1 MSIAQLIGNT
11 PVLEYAPHR
20 FAKLEGF
27 NPAGSSKDRVAR
39 SILLGAEKEGRLQP
53 GGAIVE
59 PTSGNTG
66 IALAAIGA
74 ARGYRVILTMPDTM
88 SVERQ
93 NLIRAYGGEVV
104 LTPGEAGMQGAI
116 DRAQALLGE
125 IPGAILA
132 GQFDNPLNP
141 QAHFETTG
149 PELARQI
156 GDIAALVACVG
167 TGGTLTG
174 TARYLKTLYPHSARR
189 GGGARRFARAL
200 GRQERSAQNPGHRR
214 GLCAQNARSVP
225 RGSNPHRDRRGS
237 IRSRARLP
245 PRDGAAGGHFFGRG
259 AFRRRARGGGGQHRR
274 HPAGQRRAVSFRT
287 RPMAIKG
294 A

>member
-1 MSIAQLIGNT
+1 MSNAQLIGKT

-20 FAKLEGF
+20 FPKRESF
-27 NPAGSSKDRVAR
+27 NPARSSKDRVAR

-174 TARYLKTLYPHSARR
+174 TARYLKTLYPHLRAVAVEPAGSPVLS
-189 GGGARRFARAL
+189 GGRSGAHKIQGIGAGFVPETLDLSLVDQFLTVPAEEAYDA
-200 GRQERSAQNPGHRR
+200 GRVE
-214 GLCAQNARSVP
+214 
-225 RGSNPHRDRRGS
+225 
-237 IRSRARLP
+237 
-245 PRDGAAGGHFFGRG
+245 AGGYI
-259 AFRRRARGGGGQHRR
+259 AFIVPDSCERYLSVQDLW
-274 HPAGQRRAVSFRT
+274 Q
-287 RPMAIKG
+287 
-294 A
+294 

>member
-174 TARYLKTLYPHSARR
+174 TARYLKTLYPHLRVVAVEPAGSPVLS
-189 GGGARRFARAL
+189 GGRSGAHKIQGIGAGF
-200 GRQERSAQNPGHRR
+200 
-214 GLCAQNARSVP
+214 VP
-225 RGSNPHRDRRGS
+225 KTLDLSLVDQILTVTDEEAYEAVR
-237 IRSRARLP
+237 
-245 PRDGAAGGHFFGRG
+245 
-259 AFRRRARGGGGQHRR
+259 AFRRATGLLVGISSGAALFA
-274 HPAGQRRAVSFRT
+274 AGRVEVAGNIAVILPDSGERYLSVQDLWQ
-287 RPMAIKG
+287 
-294 A
+294 

>member
-174 TARYLKTLYPHSARR
+174 TARYLKKLYPHL
-189 GGGARRFARAL
+189 RAVAV
-200 GRQERSAQNPGHRR
+200 E
-214 GLCAQNARSVP
+214 
-225 RGSNPHRDRRGS
+225 
-237 IRSRARLP
+237 
-245 PRDGAAGGHFFGRG
+245 
-259 AFRRRARGGGGQHRR
+259 
-274 HPAGQRRAVSFRT
+274 PAGSPVLSGGRS
-287 RPMAIKG
+287 G
-294 A
+294 AHKIQGIGAGFVPKTLDRSLVD

>member
-174 TARYLKTLYPHSARR
+174 TARYLKTLYPHLRAVAVEPAGSPVLS
-189 GGGARRFARAL
+189 GGRSGAHKIQGIGAGF
-200 GRQERSAQNPGHRR
+200 
-214 GLCAQNARSVP
+214 VP
-225 RGSNPHRDRRGS
+225 KTLDLSLVDQ
-237 IRSRARLP
+237 ILTVT
-245 PRDGAAGGHFFGRG
+245 DGEAYEAVR
-259 AFRRRARGGGGQHRR
+259 AFRRAPGLLVGSSSGAALVA
-274 HPAGQRRAVSFRT
+274 AGRVAAAGNIAVILPDSGERYLSVQDLWQ
-287 RPMAIKG
+287 
-294 A
+294 

>member
-27 NPAGSSKDRVAR
+27 NPAGSSKDRVAK

-104 LTPGEAGMQGAI
+104 LTPGQAGMQGAI

-156 GDIAALVACVG
+156 EDISVLVACVG

-174 TARYLKTLYPHSARR
+174 TARYLKTLYPH
-189 GGGARRFARAL
+189 
-200 GRQERSAQNPGHRR
+200 
-214 GLCAQNARSVP
+214 LCAVAVEPAGSPVLSGGRSGAHKIQGIGAGFVP
-225 RGSNPHRDRRGS
+225 KTLDLSLVDQILTVTDEEAYEAVR
-237 IRSRARLP
+237 
-245 PRDGAAGGHFFGRG
+245 
-259 AFRRRARGGGGQHRR
+259 AFRRATWLLVGISSGAALAA
-274 HPAGQRRAVSFRT
+274 AGRVEAAGNIAVILPDSGERYLSVQDLWQ
-287 RPMAIKG
+287 
-294 A
+294 

>member
-1 MSIAQLIGNT
+1 MSITQLIGNT
-11 PVLEYAPHR
+11 PVLEYAPRR

-88 SVERQ
+88 SIERQ

-174 TARYLKTLYPHSARR
+174 TARYLKTLYPHLRAVAVEPAGSPVLSGGRSGAHKIQGIGAGFVPKTLDLSLVDQILTVTDEEAYEAVRVFRR
-189 GGGARRFARAL
+189 AT
-200 GRQERSAQNPGHRR
+200 
-214 GLCAQNARSVP
+214 GLLVGIS
-225 RGSNPHRDRRGS
+225 S
-237 IRSRARLP
+237 
-245 PRDGAAGGHFFGRG
+245 GAALFAAGRVEV
-259 AFRRRARGGGGQHRR
+259 
-274 HPAGQRRAVSFRT
+274 AGNIAVILPDSGERYLSVQDLWQ
-287 RPMAIKG
+287 
-294 A
+294 

>member
-93 NLIRAYGGEVV
+93 NLIRAYGGTLEHFWI
-104 LTPGEAGMQGAI
+104 EAVQ
-116 DRAQALLGE
+116 GE

-174 TARYLKTLYPHSARR
+174 TARYLKTLYPHLRAVAVEPAGSPVLS
-189 GGGARRFARAL
+189 GGRSGAHKIQGIGAGF
-200 GRQERSAQNPGHRR
+200 
-214 GLCAQNARSVP
+214 VP
-225 RGSNPHRDRRGS
+225 KTLDLSLVDQILTVTDEEAYEAVR
-237 IRSRARLP
+237 
-245 PRDGAAGGHFFGRG
+245 
-259 AFRRRARGGGGQHRR
+259 AFRRATGLLVGISSGAALFA
-274 HPAGQRRAVSFRT
+274 AGRVEVAGNIAVILPDSGERYLSVQDLWQ
-287 RPMAIKG
+287 
-294 A
+294 